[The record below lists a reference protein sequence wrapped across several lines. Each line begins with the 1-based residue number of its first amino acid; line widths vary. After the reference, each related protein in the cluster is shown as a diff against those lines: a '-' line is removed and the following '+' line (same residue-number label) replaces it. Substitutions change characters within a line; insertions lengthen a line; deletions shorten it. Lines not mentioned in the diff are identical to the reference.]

1 MSARN
6 CAVFHR
12 LMFNVALIFNI
23 ELGNFN
29 AVSAEKAVGYN
40 YMQQFAY
47 LCELALKITHLF

>member
-23 ELGNFN
+23 ELGDFN
-29 AVSAEKAVGYN
+29 AVSAEKRSTTICSNLHICVN
-40 YMQQFAY
+40 
-47 LCELALKITHLF
+47 

>member
-23 ELGNFN
+23 ELGDFN
-29 AVSAEKAVGYN
+29 AVSAEKRSIQLYAAICIFV
-40 YMQQFAY
+40 
-47 LCELALKITHLF
+47 